1 LVLKT
6 RNQRLATR
14 NLEPFSGAG
23 NGLYASL
30 GLKEFRLCGLENLKP
45 ENRDL
50 RLGTW
55 NLKPFRV
62 DNAVLEEFSNDV
74 WVFDGVYIETI
85 CCSI

>member
-1 LVLKT
+1 MVLRT

-14 NLEPFSGAG
+14 NLELETSCWQLAIG
-23 NGLYASL
+23 YW
-30 GLKEFRLCGLENLKP
+30 RLTTINLEP

-62 DNAVLEEFSNDV
+62 DNAVSEEFSNDV